1 MLSRRCDQSAM
12 RATRRF
18 QPKQTPVS
26 PTLSPALRIATRGR
40 GRKLGPVLYEGWLY
54 FRRGQNPIVFPD
66 GTARIAKT
74 AGKGLSVSRDRFPSD
89 SQKVPTRFPQGS
101 RKVPY
106 RAYRTIRQR
115 NFPAFRRIVRYKQRK
130 RFRKLIFFLLRIARY
145 NETRG
150 NFFVVSY
157 DTRDTGPCGNLM
169 GTVFQCWECGQTTVQ
184 CRTGD
189 TPSPARDVPGRL
201 ADSSQSKPRFL
212 QH

>member
-1 MLSRRCDQSAM
+1 MLSRRRDQSAL

-54 FRRGQNPIVFPD
+54 FRQGQNPIVFPD

-101 RKVPY
+101 HKVPG
-106 RAYRTIRQR
+106 RSRIG
-115 NFPAFRRIVRYKQRK
+115 RIVRY
-130 RFRKLIFFLLRIARY
+130 ARY
-145 NETRG
+145 GTLWEPYG
-150 NFFVVSY
+150 NRVSMLGMRPNHCTMQDRRY
-157 DTRDTGPCGNLM
+157 A
-169 GTVFQCWECGQTTVQ
+169 V
-184 CRTGD
+184 
-189 TPSPARDVPGRL
+189 
-201 ADSSQSKPRFL
+201 SSS
-212 QH
+212 